1 MIANT
6 QTKKHVFNP
15 AIAENVG
22 INAALLFDYFAYW
35 TVRNMDEGK
44 NISRG
49 KAWIYTTAKALGSI
63 YIYLT
68 EAQIKYALRKLQD
81 AGMIENGGAVATPY
95 GRATAYTVPL
105 ALARDYENAK
115 RRQFGGQQYGE

>member
-6 QTKKHVFNP
+6 QTKKHLFNP
-15 AIAENVG
+15 AVAVDVG
-22 INAALLFDYFAYW
+22 INAALIFDYFAYW

-49 KAWIYTTAKALGSI
+49 KAWIHTTAKALGSI
-63 YIYLT
+63 YTYLS
-68 EAQIKYALRKLQD
+68 EAQIKYALHKLQD

-105 ALARDYENAK
+105 TLAREYNNAK
-115 RRQFGGQQYGE
+115 SRQFGGV